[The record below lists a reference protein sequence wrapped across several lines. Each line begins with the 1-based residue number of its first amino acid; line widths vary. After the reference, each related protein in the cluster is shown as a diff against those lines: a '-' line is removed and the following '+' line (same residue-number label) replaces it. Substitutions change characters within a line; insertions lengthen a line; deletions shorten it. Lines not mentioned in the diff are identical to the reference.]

1 MGRLTNLKPSVQM
14 LQVQRVAVSAS
25 GDERIRGNSLQV
37 IRRRILKRDG
47 YRCRCARC
55 ARTDDVRHATIV
67 DHVVPLWAG
76 GSESDHNRQAIGAE
90 CHELKSAHETR
101 CRMSGVWEPWA
112 G

>member
-1 MGRLTNLKPSVQM
+1 MAKLTNLKPGLAM
-14 LQVQRVAVSAS
+14 LQVQRVTLERA
-25 GDERIRGNSLQV
+25 GDDRIRGSSLQA

-55 ARTDDVRHATIV
+55 RKTGAIRGATIV

-76 GSESDHNRQAIGAE
+76 GAESDHNRSAIHAE
-90 CHELKSAHETR
+90 CHDLKSAHETR
-101 CRMSGVWEPWA
+101 CWLSGAWVAWE